1 MGMVHKQHDF
11 AIHAA
16 LLILK
21 AAEFGY
27 QVTLGDAYR
36 DDRCAY
42 GSPDSFHKKRLAIDL
57 NLFRDGIYL
66 TETKDHKPLGEY
78 WKSIGGTWGG
88 DFVNAD
94 GTPNPDGNHYS
105 WGE

>member
-42 GSPDSFHKKRLAIDL
+42 GSKSSKHKRRLAIDL
-57 NLFRDGIYL
+57 NLFKDGIYL
-66 TETKDHKPLGEY
+66 TRTVDHERLGKWWE
-78 WKSIGGTWGG
+78 SVGGIWGG
-88 DFVNAD
+88 SFD
-94 GTPNPDGNHYS
+94 DGNHYE
-105 WGE
+105 WPE